1 MILFD
6 LGSIFLAAYIAVVF
20 ALSAAAFG
28 RDIFPQQKP
37 VQSLSKLRPAK
48 TSTARSASR

>member
-6 LGSIFLAAYIAVVF
+6 LGSIFFAACIAIVF

-28 RDIFPQQKP
+28 RDLFPQQKP
-37 VQSLSKLRPAK
+37 VESLSKLRPTKA
-48 TSTARSASR
+48 SVVRSGSR